1 MRYIDYARIKSYDI
15 KNLLHYELTT
25 TSFFLTK
32 DSHLRKPRKSDLAAE
47 LKKLFEGTCPQS
59 PPATAHE
66 RMMIIDFMGYARK
79 VLLLVA

>member
-1 MRYIDYARIKSYDI
+1 MRYIDYARIKNYAT

-32 DSHLRKPRKSDLAAE
+32 DGHLRKPRKSDLATE

-59 PPATAHE
+59 LPAAAH
-66 RMMIIDFMGYARK
+66 
-79 VLLLVA
+79 